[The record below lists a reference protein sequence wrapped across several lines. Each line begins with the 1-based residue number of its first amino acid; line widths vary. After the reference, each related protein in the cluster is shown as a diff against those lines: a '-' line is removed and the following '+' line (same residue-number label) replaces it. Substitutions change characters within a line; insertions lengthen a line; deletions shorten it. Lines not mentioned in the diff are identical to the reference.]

1 MGTMVEI
8 HPDGLERCQDVWDFG
23 GKTERLRLEMA
34 EGRRRMFVW
43 EENGVFCG
51 GGSLV
56 LENGDRERTI
66 PQKRAYF
73 SYFSVKQEFRSRGI
87 GSALIDYAEQ
97 RARESGITELTI
109 QEECKNERAK
119 RLYERKGFCVTVRD
133 TPDAV
138 LLLKKT

>member
-1 MGTMVEI
+1 MGTMIEI
-8 HPDGLERCQDVWDFG
+8 HPDGLERYQGIWDLG
-23 GKTERLRLEMA
+23 AKTERLRLEMA

-43 EENGVFCG
+43 EEDGVFCG

-66 PQKRAYF
+66 PQKRAYLSF
-73 SYFSVKQEFRSRGI
+73 FAVKQEYRGRGI

-97 RARESGITELTI
+97 CACESGITELTM
-109 QEECKNERAK
+109 QVERSNERA
-119 RLYERKGFCVTVRD
+119 RQLYERKGFCVIVRD
-133 TPDAV
+133 APDAV